1 MHHIA
6 THYIGLA
13 SHNSFNEGPLNE
25 GPLYPFDKVK
35 KGDIMMTLIV

>member
-13 SHNSFNEGPLNE
+13 THNFFNEGTLNE
-25 GPLYPFDKVK
+25 GPLYPFDVFNKVK
-35 KGDIMMTLIV
+35 KDIKH